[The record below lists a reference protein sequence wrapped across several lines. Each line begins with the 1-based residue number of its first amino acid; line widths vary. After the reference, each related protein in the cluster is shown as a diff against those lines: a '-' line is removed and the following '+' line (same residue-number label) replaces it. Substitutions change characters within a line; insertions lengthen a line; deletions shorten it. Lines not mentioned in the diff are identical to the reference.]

1 MRQSQTVMLAALAVT
16 ALAIVLGAGV
26 ARVALSQLANGD
38 GASRSADP
46 GQPTTRTLDLAGFR
60 DVDVSGTWDVTVTQG
75 SAWSVE
81 ISFPENLEN
90 ALRVRVDGNRLVLG
104 YDWNSR
110 TGNRSAPSFTA
121 RVSMPALAAVDV
133 SGAGR
138 LRFSG
143 FAGDRL
149 AVDLSGAGYVE
160 GQGGSYDSV
169 VLDVS
174 GSGRIDLRGVPVV
187 DANVDLSGSA
197 SVVLRM
203 NGGVL
208 LADLSGSSRVEYSGT
223 IREQRV
229 DVSGSASVISTN

>member
-1 MRQSQTVMLAALAVT
+1 M
-16 ALAIVLGAGV
+16 ALAIVLAAGV
-26 ARVALSQLANGD
+26 ARVALSQLAGD
-38 GASRSADP
+38 GAPRSSEP
-46 GQPTTRTLDLAGFR
+46 GPQTTRTLNLAGFR
-60 DVDVSGTWDVTVTQG
+60 EVDVSGIWDVTVTQG

-81 ISFPENLEN
+81 ISFPENLERN
-90 ALRVRVDGNRLVLG
+90 VRARVEGDRLALD
-104 YDWNSR
+104 YDW
-110 TGNRSAPSFTA
+110 TGSNGSPNGPSFTA
-121 RVSMPALAAVDV
+121 RVSMPELTSVDV

-143 FAGDRL
+143 FSGDRL
-149 AVDLSGAGYVE
+149 AVDLSGSSDVE
-160 GQGGSYDSV
+160 GQGGGYDSV

-174 GSGRIDLRGVPVV
+174 GSGRVDLRGVPVV

-208 LADLSGSSRVEYSGT
+208 LADLSGSGRVEYYGT

-229 DVSGSASVISTN
+229 DVSGSARVISAN

>member
-1 MRQSQTVMLAALAVT
+1 MRQSQTVMLAALAVA
-16 ALAIVLGAGV
+16 ALAIVLAAGV

-46 GQPTTRTLDLAGFR
+46 GEPTTRTLDLAGFR
-60 DVDVSGTWDVTVTQG
+60 DVDVNGTWDVTVTQG
-75 SAWSVE
+75 SAWAVE
-81 ISFPENLEN
+81 ISFPENLET
-90 ALRVRVDGNRLVLG
+90 ALRVRVEGDRLVLG
-104 YDWNSR
+104 YDWSGRNL
-110 TGNRSAPSFTA
+110 NRSGPSFTA
-121 RVSMPALAAVDV
+121 RVSMPELAAVDV

-143 FAGDRL
+143 FSGNRL
-149 AVDLSGAGYVE
+149 AVDLSGSGDVE
-160 GQGGSYDSV
+160 GQGGYDSV
-169 VLDVS
+169 VIDVS
-174 GSGRIDLRGVPVV
+174 GSGRVDLREVPVV

-208 LADLSGSSRVEYSGT
+208 LADLSGSSRVEYYGT

-229 DVSGSASVISTN
+229 DVSGSASVSSAN